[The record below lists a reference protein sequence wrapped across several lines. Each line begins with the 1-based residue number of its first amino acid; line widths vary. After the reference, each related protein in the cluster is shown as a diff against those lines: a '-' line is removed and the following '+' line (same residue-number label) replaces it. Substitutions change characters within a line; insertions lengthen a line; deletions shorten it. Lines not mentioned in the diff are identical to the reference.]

1 MKRRDFIRTSAAAGL
16 SLPLISSAFGKI
28 SHPYVDQIG
37 LQLYTVRNQMAE
49 NPLATLKAI
58 KKAGYAQIEGGNPTT
73 EQAMIAM
80 AQDVGLSS
88 QSSFF
93 PWPYLTGR
101 WDLVEAEGMKP
112 AVKDFAGV
120 IESAQKLG
128 LNYLVFGY
136 MRKEERQT
144 LDDYHRIAE
153 KLNQAGEQCN
163 AAGIKLCYH
172 NHAFEF
178 EPIDGTVPYDIL
190 IDETDADKLHIELDV
205 FWSSLAG
212 HEPLPL
218 MKKLGDRIT
227 LLHLKNKKSGTPL
240 IYDESTV
247 PADAFQEL
255 NDGVIDI
262 EKILLL
268 AEKNGV
274 EQCFV
279 EQDQSPDPIQS
290 IAQSAD
296 YLHSVENKL

>member
-16 SLPLISSAFGKI
+16 SLPLLSPAFGKVQ
-28 SHPYVDQIG
+28 HPYVDQIG
-37 LQLYTVRNQMAE
+37 IQLYTVRNQMAE
-49 NPLATLKAI
+49 DPLATLKAI
-58 KKAGYAQIEGGNPTT
+58 KQAGYAQVEGGDPASY
-73 EQAMIAM
+73 EQMM
-80 AQDVGLSS
+80 PMLKDVGLSS
-88 QSSFF
+88 QSTFF

-112 AVKDFAGV
+112 AHKDFAGV
-120 IESAQKLG
+120 VDSAQKFG
-128 LNYLVFGY
+128 MNYLVFGY

-153 KLNQAGEQCN
+153 KLNEAGEQCN

-190 IDETDADKLHIELDV
+190 IDETDADKLHFELDV

-218 MKKLGDRIT
+218 MKKLGNRIT
-227 LLHLKNKKSGTPL
+227 LLHLKNKKKGTPL
-240 IYDESTV
+240 IYDEATV
-247 PADAFQEL
+247 PAEAFQEL
-255 NDGVIDI
+255 DDGVIDI
-262 EKILLL
+262 KKILLL
-268 AEKNGV
+268 AEKHNV

-279 EQDQSPDPIQS
+279 EQDQSPDPLQS
-290 IAQSAD
+290 INQSTK
-296 YLHSVENKL
+296 YLHAIESKL

>member
-1 MKRRDFIRTSAAAGL
+1 MKRRTFLRTSAAASL
-16 SLPLISSAFGKI
+16 SLPLVSSAFGRAN
-28 SHPYVDQIG
+28 HPYVDQIG
-37 LQLYTVRNQMAE
+37 IQLYTVRNQMADD
-49 NPLATLKAI
+49 PLATLKAI
-58 KKAGYAQIEGGNPTT
+58 KAAGYAQVEGGDPASYP
-73 EQAMIAM
+73 AMTPM
-80 AQDVGLSS
+80 LEDVGLTSRS
-88 QSSFF
+88 TFF

-112 AVKDFAGV
+112 AAKDFAGV
-120 IESAQKLG
+120 VESAQKLG
-128 LNYLVFGY
+128 MDYLVFGY

-190 IDETDADKLHIELDV
+190 IDETDANKLHFELDV

-212 HEPLPL
+212 YEPLPL
-218 MKKLGDRIT
+218 MKKLGNRIT
-227 LLHLKNKKSGTPL
+227 LLHLKNKKRGTPL
-240 IYDESTV
+240 IYDESAV
-247 PADAFQEL
+247 PDDAFQEL
-255 NDGVIDI
+255 DDGVINI
-262 EKILLL
+262 KEILQL
-268 AEKNGV
+268 AEAIGV

-296 YLHSVENKL
+296 YLQSVESKL

>member
-16 SLPLISSAFGKI
+16 SFPLISSAFGQGQ
-28 SHPYVDQIG
+28 HPYVDQIG
-37 LQLYTVRNQMAE
+37 LQLYTVRNQMAAD
-49 NPLATLKAI
+49 PLATLQAI
-58 KKAGYAQIEGGNPTT
+58 KKAGYAQVEGGDPTS

-80 AQDVGLSS
+80 LKDVGLTS

-112 AVKDFAGV
+112 AAKDFAGV
-120 IESAQKLG
+120 VESAQKLG
-128 LNYLVFGY
+128 MNYLVFGY

-178 EPIDGTVPYDIL
+178 EPIDSTVPYDIL
-190 IDETDADKLHIELDV
+190 IDETDADKLHFELDV

-212 HEPLPL
+212 HEPIPL
-218 MKKLGDRIT
+218 MEKLGNRTT
-227 LLHLKNKKSGTPL
+227 LLHLKNKKPDTPL

-247 PADAFQEL
+247 PVDAFQEL

-268 AEKNGV
+268 AEKKGV

-290 IAQSAD
+290 INQSAN
-296 YLHSVENKL
+296 YLRAIEEKL

>member
-1 MKRRDFIRTSAAAGL
+1 MKRRTFLRTSAAASL
-16 SLPLISSAFGKI
+16 SLPLVPLAFGKV

-58 KKAGYAQIEGGNPTT
+58 QAAGYAQIEGGNPAT
-73 EQAMIAM
+73 EQSMIAM
-80 AQDVGLSS
+80 AKDVGLSS

-93 PWPYLTGR
+93 PWPHLTGR

-112 AVKDFAGV
+112 TAKDFAGV
-120 IESAQKLG
+120 VESAQKLG
-128 LNYLVFGY
+128 MNYLVFGY

-153 KLNQAGEQCN
+153 KLNEAGEQCN

-190 IDETDADKLHIELDV
+190 IDETDADKLHFELDV

-218 MKKLGDRIT
+218 MKKLGNRIT
-227 LLHLKNKKSGTPL
+227 LLHLKNKKRGTPL

-247 PADAFQEL
+247 PIDAFQEL
-255 NDGVIDI
+255 DDGVIDI
-262 EKILLL
+262 KKILLL

-290 IAQSAD
+290 ISQSAK
-296 YLHSVENKL
+296 YLHAIENKL

>member
-16 SLPLISSAFGKI
+16 SFPLISSAFGKAQ
-28 SHPYVDQIG
+28 HPYVDQIG
-37 LQLYTVRNQMAE
+37 LQLYTVRNQMAVD
-49 NPLATLKAI
+49 PLATLQAI
-58 KKAGYAQIEGGNPTT
+58 KKAGYAQVEGGDPTS

-80 AQDVGLSS
+80 LKDVGLTS

-101 WDLVEAEGMKP
+101 WDLVKAEGMKP
-112 AVKDFAGV
+112 AAKDFAGV
-120 IESAQKLG
+120 VEGAQKLG
-128 LNYLVFGY
+128 MNYLVFGY

-178 EPIDGTVPYDIL
+178 EPIDSTVPYDIL
-190 IDETDADKLHIELDV
+190 IDETDADKLHFELDV

-212 HEPLPL
+212 HEPIPL
-218 MKKLGDRIT
+218 MEKLGNRTT
-227 LLHLKNKKSGTPL
+227 LLHLKNKKPDTPL

-247 PADAFQEL
+247 PVDAFQEL

-268 AEKNGV
+268 AEKKGV

-290 IAQSAD
+290 INQSAN
-296 YLHSVENKL
+296 YLRAIEEKL

>member
-16 SLPLISSAFGKI
+16 SLPLISSAFGKVQ
-28 SHPYVDQIG
+28 HPYVDQIG

-58 KKAGYAQIEGGNPTT
+58 QAAGYAQIEGGNPAT
-73 EQAMIAM
+73 EQSMIAM
-80 AQDVGLSS
+80 AKDVGLSS

-112 AVKDFAGV
+112 AAKDFAGV
-120 IESAQKLG
+120 VESAQKLG
-128 LNYLVFGY
+128 MNYLVFGY

-153 KLNQAGEQCN
+153 KLNEAGEQCN

-178 EPIDGTVPYDIL
+178 EPIDETVPYNIL
-190 IDETDADKLHIELDV
+190 IDETDADKLHFELDV

-218 MKKLGDRIT
+218 MKKLGNRIT
-227 LLHLKNKKSGTPL
+227 LLHLKNKKRGTPL

-247 PADAFQEL
+247 PIDAFQEL
-255 NDGVIDI
+255 DDGVIDI
-262 EKILLL
+262 KKILLL

-290 IAQSAD
+290 ISQSAK
-296 YLHSVENKL
+296 YLHAIENKL